1 MPNKARIFYVED
13 DGASLKMGTSYL
25 KTCGHK
31 VIETASSRAEAL
43 EKIPNLGKKRI
54 NVAIVDGNLS
64 PMGEGIGD
72 GEKIASAIKA
82 QCPNIVV
89 IGHALIAVLTV
100 ADLNCPKT
108 RGVEEL
114 ERTIRTA

>member
-1 MPNKARIFYVED
+1 MPDKARVFYVED
-13 DGASLKMGTSYL
+13 DGASLKMGTGYL

-43 EKIPNLGKKRI
+43 EKIPGLGKKRI

-72 GEKIASAIKA
+72 GEKISECDKS
-82 QCPNIVV
+82 PV
-89 IGHALIAVLTV
+89 
-100 ADLNCPKT
+100 PKHCCHRPRINSIT
-108 RGVEEL
+108 HSSRSKL
-114 ERTIRTA
+114 S